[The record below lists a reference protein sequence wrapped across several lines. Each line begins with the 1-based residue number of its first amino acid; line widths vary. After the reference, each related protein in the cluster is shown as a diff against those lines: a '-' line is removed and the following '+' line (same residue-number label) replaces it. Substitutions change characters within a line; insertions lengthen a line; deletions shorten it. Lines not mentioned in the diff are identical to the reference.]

1 MTPKK
6 DQASDA
12 NASGQVTDQSA
23 TSGMI
28 YKAAHVVNLFSLVVF
43 SQMPS
48 AMLLYILYSCGMS
61 LAEVYV
67 LHRVPIVKLLLL
79 STIRSSAKT
88 MIKAM

>member
-6 DQASDA
+6 DSVDDV
-12 NASGQVTDQSA
+12 NGQPTDQS
-23 TSGMI
+23 SMSRMI
-28 YKAAHVVNLFSLVVF
+28 YKAAHVVNLFSLIIF

-67 LHRVPIVKLLLL
+67 LHRVPVVKLFLL
-79 STIRSSAKT
+79 STIRSNAKT
-88 MIKAM
+88 VIKAM